1 MAQGI
6 VAFQQRLYDKEKAE
20 EVVNLH
26 QVMIIVMSIMMAML
40 SASKTMTMLQKLGYD
55 DEDATQVRE
64 EARELAIKFGELAEA
79 EEAEGRSTSYHQM

>member
-1 MAQGI
+1 
-6 VAFQQRLYDKEKAE
+6 
-20 EVVNLH
+20 
-26 QVMIIVMSIMMAML
+26 
-40 SASKTMTMLQKLGYD
+40 MTMLQKLGYD